1 MSTEL
6 DTGLPSIRL
15 IQSLIR
21 DGREVEIKLLT
32 DDLVVGKVLWQ
43 DPDYLCVIDHY
54 NQQTLV
60 FRPAIAF
67 IKPKA

>member
-6 DTGLPSIRL
+6 DTGLPSVRL

-21 DGREVEIKLLT
+21 DKREVEIKLLT
-32 DDLVVGKVLWQ
+32 DDLIVGQVAWQ
-43 DPDYLCVIDHY
+43 DPNYLCIMDHY

>member
-1 MSTEL
+1 MTSEF
-6 DTGLPSIRL
+6 DTGLPSTRL
-15 IQSLIR
+15 IQSLIK
-21 DGREVEIKLLT
+21 DGREIEIKLVT
-32 DDLVVGKVLWQ
+32 DDLLVGKVQWQ
-43 DPDYLCVIDHY
+43 DSNYLCLIDHY

>member
-43 DPDYLCVIDHY
+43 DPDYLCIIDHY

>member
-67 IKPKA
+67 IKPKS